1 MNVPFIGKVGL
12 PLIALLIVASATAYM
27 LFVYFVGA
35 EMAKT
40 LVWCASKGE
49 RCTIARQLDERQ
61 VEQFRSV
68 QLEVAE

>member
-1 MNVPFIGKVGL
+1 MNLPFIGKPGL
-12 PLIALLIVASATAYM
+12 PLIGLLIVASATAYM
-27 LFVYFVGA
+27 LFAYFVGA

-40 LVWCASKGE
+40 LGWCALKGE

-68 QLEVAE
+68 QLEVGQ